1 MRYLAG
7 GPGLASRCV
16 RCTRVC
22 LGGVWSIGWD
32 VGCGEA
38 NWGVGRC
45 SLVAEPIFEVG
56 AGYAP
61 FTPELD
67 RGEIAAAELASY
79 DKRGDVHVLADVGD
93 GEPILL

>member
-1 MRYLAG
+1 M
-7 GPGLASRCV
+7 
-16 RCTRVC
+16 
-22 LGGVWSIGWD
+22 GWD

-38 NWGVGRC
+38 NWGVGLC
-45 SLVAEPIFEVG
+45 SLVVEPLFEVG

-67 RGEIAAAELASY
+67 SGETAAAELASH

-93 GEPILL
+93 GEPILW